1 MGTMG
6 DIAGER
12 SHLFCHSFLVLSLI
26 SRPWLK
32 SVFDVRIRSR
42 VDAEVRY
49 TVEARGEIVPL
60 QAESHSR
67 TVTQ

>member
-1 MGTMG
+1 MG

-26 SRPWLK
+26 SRPYYT

-42 VDAEVRY
+42 VEDKSVAMLKP
-49 TVEARGEIVPL
+49 GLHIVPL
-60 QAESHSR
+60 QAKSHSR